1 MTATHCQYLARL
13 AEKRRGNECAD
24 VYLWPRTPIANIQ
37 AEIWSRCGHTDYTKL
52 GRVGPILN
60 TLRELI
66 LNKLLRDDFT
76 YLDICT
82 GDALI
87 PWQVKRE
94 FPYSTCYGI
103 DILLRD
109 AQRLAITQGVQLY
122 QVALQDLLTD
132 NDVELFDV
140 VSMLNTYRGWQS
152 ADLRESEKWIPA
164 AMDAW
169 LKWHARYIIVTTHER
184 RDQIDAGF
192 WVKRIGQGEDSST
205 MVIMFP
211 SGADTWNQ

>member
-1 MTATHCQYLARL
+1 MTTTHAEYLERL
-13 AEKRRGNECAD
+13 AQKTAERETEDA
-24 VYLWPRTPIANIQ
+24 YLWPRTPIANIQ

-66 LNKLLRDDFT
+66 VNKLLRDEFT
-76 YLDICT
+76 YLDMCT

-94 FPYSTCYGI
+94 FPFATCYAI
-103 DILLRD
+103 DIVPRN
-109 AQRLAITQGVQLY
+109 ARRLATTQGVQLY
-122 QVALQDLLTD
+122 QVALQDLLID
-132 NDVELFDV
+132 HDVEPFDV

-152 ADLRESEKWIPA
+152 ADLRTDEKWMPA
-164 AMDAW
+164 AMDEW
-169 LKWHARYIIVTTHER
+169 LRWHARYAIVTTHER
-184 RDQIDAGF
+184 QDQIDAGF

-211 SGADTWNQ
+211 SGADQWNQ